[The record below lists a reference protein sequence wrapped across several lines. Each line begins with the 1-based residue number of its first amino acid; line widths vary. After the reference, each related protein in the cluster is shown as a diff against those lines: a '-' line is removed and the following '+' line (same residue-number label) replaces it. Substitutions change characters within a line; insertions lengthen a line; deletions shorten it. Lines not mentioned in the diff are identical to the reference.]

1 MSPQSLRDEIN
12 TFIEKYYPDE
22 PIILYDGFD
31 EALIGFGASYFN
43 KPCAIY
49 EYEKCIEILMKGSSS
64 LCDLQEYDDD
74 DEFPDMSYEDAIEY
88 FEFNVIG
95 MYVGDHTPIFMR
107 KFDRMVSPPDLFSIP
122 VMAT

>member
-22 PIILYDGFD
+22 PVILYDGFD

-49 EYEKCIEILMKGSSS
+49 NYEKCIELIMKNDSA
-64 LCDLQEYDDD
+64 CEFQES
-74 DEFPDMSYEDAIEY
+74 DESDFLTYEDAIEY